1 MLPST
6 TIDAVMTPYPYSIEI
21 DAHLST
27 AKAMLTQFK
36 IRHLPV
42 RDGNNWVGV
51 VTERN
56 LEMAQALGVDMS
68 VSSNVRIG
76 DLCQH
81 NAYSVAPGE
90 PLAHV
95 LRYMATE
102 SHDSVLVVKDGKLLG
117 IFTATDALK
126 HYAELISGDKPSG

>member
-27 AKAMLTQFK
+27 AKAMLGQFK

-42 RDGNNWVGV
+42 RDGDKWVGV

-56 LEMAQALGVDMS
+56 LEMAQALGVDTS
-68 VSSNVRIG
+68 VSSNVRIR
-76 DLCQH
+76 DLCRH

-90 PLAHV
+90 PLAQV
-95 LRYMATE
+95 LRDMAE
-102 SHDSVLVVKDGKLLG
+102 RYLDSVLVVKDGKLLG
-117 IFTATDALK
+117 IFTATDALNR
-126 HYAELISGDKPSG
+126 YADAVSRR